1 VSPSIKILIVEDEMI
16 IGAKI
21 SMQLTNLGYEVT
33 GILSRGEEAI
43 RHVKENKTD
52 FILLDIRLKGKIDGI
67 ETAKQIQA
75 LSGTPIIY
83 LTANSDEAT
92 FNRAKTTKP
101 VAFISKPF
109 KQIDLQRA
117 IELAICRMP
126 DSYIEHPHENNLS
139 QDSPLII
146 NDRIFVR
153 SREKMT
159 KIILSDIL
167 YIEAERNY
175 SRIFT
180 KDKEYIL
187 SATLKTI
194 EEKLPRNLFVRI
206 HRSYIINLTQ
216 IEVVAESYVAIG
228 RVTIPV
234 SAGLK
239 ENLLHRIQ
247 TF

>member
-1 VSPSIKILIVEDEMI
+1 
-16 IGAKI
+16 
-21 SMQLTNLGYEVT
+21 MQLTSLGYEVT

-52 FILLDIRLKGKIDGI
+52 FVLLDIRLKGKMDGI
-67 ETAKQIQA
+67 ETAKHIQA
-75 LSGTPIIY
+75 LSGTPVIY

-109 KQIDLQRA
+109 KQLDLQRA

-126 DSYIEHPHENNLS
+126 ENETGNTRDSSVIEE
-139 QDSPLII
+139 SPLILD
-146 NDRIFVR
+146 DRIFIR

-159 KIILSDIL
+159 KILLSDIL

-175 SRIFT
+175 SRIIT
-180 KDKEYIL
+180 KDKTYVL
-187 SATLKTI
+187 STTLKTI
-194 EEKLPRNLFVRI
+194 EEKLPGNLFVRI
-206 HRSYIINLTQ
+206 HRSYIINLTH
-216 IEVVAESYVAIG
+216 IEVLTESYVAIG